1 MMVMMMMMRM
11 VMMMMMVMMTMMEEE
26 DATEDGMVT
35 CSIGMGGYTYVY
47 PKRYPNGDIVFL
59 PSQNAALTS
68 STQFHLFC
76 VGPVETHRFLRY
88 PVRGQTLGS
97 ARNMMS
103 YSFMSSY

>member
-1 MMVMMMMMRM
+1 MVWLL
-11 VMMMMMVMMTMMEEE
+11 VPW
-26 DATEDGMVT
+26 GW
-35 CSIGMGGYTYVY
+35 GGYIYVY
-47 PKRYPNGDIVFL
+47 PKGPKRCPNGDIVFL

-76 VGPVETHRFLRY
+76 VGPIETHRFLRY

-97 ARNMMS
+97 AHNMMS